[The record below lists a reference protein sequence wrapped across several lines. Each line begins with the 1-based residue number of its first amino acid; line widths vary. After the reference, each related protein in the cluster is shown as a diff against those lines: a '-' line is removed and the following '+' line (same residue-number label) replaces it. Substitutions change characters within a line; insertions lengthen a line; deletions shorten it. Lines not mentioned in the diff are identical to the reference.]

1 MNTDEVNALIA
12 AAPDL
17 LAEVKRLRGIITQV
31 QHLLG
36 DMSGD
41 DWRVND
47 ALDLIDD
54 YEQSEWQESEEE

>member
-1 MNTDEVNALIA
+1 MN
-12 AAPDL
+12 PDL

-31 QHLLG
+31 QHLLC

>member
-1 MNTDEVNALIA
+1 MRVPYPTWIERQT
-12 AAPDL
+12 L
-17 LAEVKRLRGIITQV
+17 LADNKRLREIITQV